1 MGEYVGGAVGMPG
14 DGMGRVDDVGRMGRH
29 ARPGGS
35 VDEPADHRTHVK
47 GAPIAGHGGATTP
60 TIDSRTGT
68 GRHAAPTA
76 GVGSGT
82 GRIAAAQAPD
92 PEIKGPPPELKFKRR
107 TSLVRG
113 IRELWHSRELVRTLA
128 ERDLKARYKQ
138 AVLGFAWAVITPVL
152 LMLVFTVVF
161 QRVGNLSETAH
172 KYDVPYPLFSYLGL
186 LPWTFFM
193 SSVTQGS
200 SSLVSNGPLLNKVY
214 CPREVF
220 PFATVIVATVDM
232 LIASS
237 VLVVLFAAYTT
248 PPAATAWALPILLLI
263 QFEVTLGVVLV
274 LSAAVVYFRD
284 IRHVLPLLMQMGM
297 FATPVAYGM
306 DQITKDWL
314 LPYVIFNPLAAVI
327 DGYRRSILYGQQPDW
342 ELTGAAAGSA
352 TVLLIVGYKIFKKLE
367 AGIADVA

>member
-14 DGMGRVDDVGRMGRH
+14 DGLGRVDGVGRAGRH

-35 VDEPADHRTHVK
+35 VDEPADHRTHVN
-47 GAPIAGHGGATTP
+47 GAPDAGHGGATTP

-68 GRHAAPTA
+68 GRHAAPQA

-107 TSLVRG
+107 TSLIRG
-113 IRELWHSRELVRTLA
+113 VRELWHSRELVRTLA

-138 AVLGFAWAVITPVL
+138 AVLGFAWAIITPVL
-152 LMLVFTVVF
+152 LMVVFTVVF
-161 QRVGNLSETAH
+161 QRVGNLSDTAH
-172 KYDVPYPLFSYLGL
+172 KYNVPYPLFSYLGL

-237 VLVVLFAAYTT
+237 VLAVLFAAYTT
-248 PPAATAWALPILLLI
+248 PPAATSWALPILLLI

-314 LPYVIFNPLAAVI
+314 LPYVILNPLAAVI
-327 DGYRRSILYGQQPDW
+327 DGYRRAILYGQQPDW
-342 ELTGAAAGSA
+342 ELTGAAAASA
-352 TVLLIVGYKIFKKLE
+352 TVLLFVGYKIFKKLE